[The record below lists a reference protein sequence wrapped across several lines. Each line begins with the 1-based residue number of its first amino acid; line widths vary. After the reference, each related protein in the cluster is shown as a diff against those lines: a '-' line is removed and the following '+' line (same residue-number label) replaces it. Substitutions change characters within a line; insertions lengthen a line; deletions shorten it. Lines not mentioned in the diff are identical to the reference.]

1 MRLDIPQ
8 EQPRRRH
15 GNDAAP
21 GSSNDRSVARKPPDN
36 PIFHHLKSLEQRSVG
51 HRQPSPRTERKR
63 NEPTADVPRE
73 RRRPVASPDPRR
85 PARTAGN
92 VVGLELRPE
101 EKQLLCEAGRFR
113 VVRTA
118 DLRETLYNGKGRPLE
133 NDLKY
138 LRDKG
143 LVETQHINLCRDGRR
158 RAIERVEVVTLTRD
172 GRGLLIKQG
181 DLPEDQRVYAGL
193 VKPREVEHD
202 SQIYRAYQKEAEHIE
217 RNGGGNLRV
226 RLDFEIKANVRKAI
240 YAERKADP
248 KCDMADI
255 KQQVAER
262 FELPFVDG
270 KIQIPDARIDYDL
283 PREADQDPSPDQD
296 QGSRVGHQ
304 DIEVLTAAYHAGH
317 LRWLVLKA
325 MASCPPPLAWLASCP
340 IPRSVGA
347 ISFASA
353 PSSFAEK
360 AT

>member
-8 EQPRRRH
+8 EQPRH
-15 GNDAAP
+15 HDGNDAAP
-21 GSSNDRSVARKPPDN
+21 GLSNDRSVVRKPPNN
-36 PIFHHLKSLEQRSVG
+36 PILHRLKSLEQRSAD
-51 HRQPSPRTERKR
+51 HRQLRPQAERKR

-101 EKQLLCEAGRFR
+101 EKQLLREAGRFR

-118 DLRETLYNGKGRPLE
+118 DLRETLYNGKARPLE

-143 LVETQHINLCRDGRR
+143 LIETRHVNLRRDGRR
-158 RAIERVEVVTLTRD
+158 RTIERVEVVTLTED
-172 GRGLLIKQG
+172 GRSLLIKQG
-181 DLPEDQRVYAGL
+181 NLPKDQRVYARL
-193 VKPREVEHD
+193 VKTREVEHD
-202 SQIYRAYQKEAEHIE
+202 SQIYRAYRKEAERIE
-217 RNGGGNLRV
+217 RNGGSNLRV
-226 RLDFEIKANVRKAI
+226 RLDFEIKAQVQKAI
-240 YAERKADP
+240 YAERKVDP
-248 KCDMADI
+248 KRDMAEI

-283 PREADQDPSPDQD
+283 PHEAGQDID
-296 QGSRVGHQ
+296 QGSRAGHQ

-317 LRWLVLKA
+317 LRSKA
-325 MASCPPPLAWLASCP
+325 QAGF
-340 IPRSVGA
+340 RNY
-347 ISFASA
+347 ASA
-353 PSSFAEK
+353 SDRSSLTAKIEDDSHLMENILDL
-360 AT
+360 